1 MIERVCVCVF
11 KNDALCYQPACFG
24 DPSVEDG
31 NLSKRRSM
39 GVWEEGAHD
48 RGFSGV
54 SQGYRETVRRPCVS
68 SRWLGG
74 PDLKENTCPPDLKKV
89 GGAPNHQRGVGVWDE
104 GAPDNWIQLWFRT
117 ASKLKY

>member
-1 MIERVCVCVF
+1 
-11 KNDALCYQPACFG
+11 
-24 DPSVEDG
+24 
-31 NLSKRRSM
+31 
-39 GVWEEGAHD
+39 
-48 RGFSGV
+48 
-54 SQGYRETVRRPCVS
+54 VS

-89 GGAPNHQRGVGVWDE
+89 GGAPNHQRGVGVWEE